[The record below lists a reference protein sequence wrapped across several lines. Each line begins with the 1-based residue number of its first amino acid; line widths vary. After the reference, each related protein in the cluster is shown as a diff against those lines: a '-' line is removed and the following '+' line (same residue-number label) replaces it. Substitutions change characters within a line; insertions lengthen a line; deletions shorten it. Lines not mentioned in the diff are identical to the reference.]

1 MLNKV
6 GYGMDDTDLVID
18 LVYNPSGAF
27 LPGDQD
33 SLEQDFKTRLYED
46 YGIRFNNLMTITN
59 LPISRLLDFL
69 FANDNYE
76 EYMEKLVNAFN
87 PAALKGLMR

>member
-46 YGIRFNNLMTITN
+46 YGIRFN